1 MTEIR
6 LHDTMARE
14 KRAFTPADPGRVT
27 MYVCGPTVYNRAHIG
42 NARPAVVFDVLAR
55 LLRHAFGEDSLV
67 YARNV
72 TDVDDKIIEAARA
85 EGVDPSTITERY
97 ERFYVE
103 DMGGLGVQPPTIA
116 PHATTH
122 VPQMVAM
129 IARLIEAGN
138 AYETD
143 GHVLFHVPSD
153 PAYGALGRRDRE
165 AMIAGARVEVASY
178 KKDPADFVLWKPS
191 PEEMIGWDSP
201 WGRGRPG
208 WHIEC
213 SAMIEEHLGRTI
225 DIHGGGLDLI
235 FPHHENEIAQ
245 SRCAHQGAPLARY
258 WVHNG
263 FLSMA
268 GSEKMSKS
276 LGNVVSVA
284 ELLAQGHKGEV
295 LRFALL
301 SAHYRQPLE
310 WSSRWCPST
319 TLDRYRAAGNPSP
332 ARSSLRSA
340 RRLRTIST
348 RRSPSPAF
356 RRSTMPR
363 PCARAARCSVC
374 SARATVPGFRAKA
387 MPGSTRSLRRVPRPR
402 SSAILPRPT
411 ASAPT
416 WPRTAYCSKIHRRAR
431 RGEGPERGLYG
442 REMTSASTIAI
453 SSGSLPRCPHQP
465 ARGTAGERDET
476 VAGSAA
482 AGSPSISSP
491 TIRAGRRLGQEV
503 RACALG
509 QASAALMARTRSAAL
524 LRAG

>member
-1 MTEIR
+1 MTELR

-14 KRAFTPADPGRVT
+14 KRVFTPADRNRVT

-55 LLRHAFGEDSLV
+55 LLRHVYGANALV

-72 TDVDDKIIEAARA
+72 TDVDDKIIDAARA
-85 EGVDPSTITERY
+85 EGVDPAAITRRY
-97 ERFYVE
+97 EEFYLE
-103 DMGGLGVQPPTIA
+103 DMGALGVQPPDIA
-116 PHATTH
+116 PHATAH
-122 VPQMVAM
+122 VPPMVAM
-129 IARLIEAGN
+129 IERLIETGN
-138 AYETD
+138 AYEAD

-153 PAYGALGRRDRE
+153 PDYGALGRRDRE

-191 PEEMIGWDSP
+191 PPDTIGWDSP

-213 SAMIEEHLGRTI
+213 SAMIEQHLGNTI

-276 LGNVVSVA
+276 LGNVVTVA
-284 ELLAQGHKGEV
+284 ELLEQGHKGEV

-310 WSSRWCPST
+310 WSSQLVAQSKA
-319 TLDRYRAAGNPSP
+319 TLDRLYRAAGKADAGAPDP
-332 ARSSLRSA
+332 AVLDALADDLNTPLALSRLAAIDDPAVLR
-340 RRLRTIST
+340 
-348 RRSPSPAF
+348 
-356 RRSTMPR
+356 
-363 PCARAARCSVC
+363 
-374 SARATVPGFRAKA
+374 
-387 MPGSTRSLRRVPRPR
+387 GSGALLGLLTE
-402 SSAILPRPT
+402 T
-411 ASAPT
+411 AQS
-416 WPRTAYCSKIHRRAR
+416 WF
-431 RGEGPERGLYG
+431 RGEGDARVDALVAARSQAKQRRDFAEADRIRGELAAEG
-442 REMTSASTIAI
+442 IVLEDTPQGTSWRRE
-453 SSGSLPRCPHQP
+453 
-465 ARGTAGERDET
+465 
-476 VAGSAA
+476 
-482 AGSPSISSP
+482 
-491 TIRAGRRLGQEV
+491 
-503 RACALG
+503 
-509 QASAALMARTRSAAL
+509 
-524 LRAG
+524 

>member
-1 MTEIR
+1 MTRIR

-14 KRAFTPADPGRVT
+14 KRVFEPADPKRVT

-55 LLRHAFGEDSLV
+55 LLRHVYGADSLV

-72 TDVDDKIIEAARA
+72 TDVDDKIIEAART
-85 EGVDPSTITERY
+85 EGVEPATITRRY
-97 ERFYVE
+97 EDFYLA
-103 DMGGLGVQPPTIA
+103 DMGALGVRPPDLA
-116 PHATTH
+116 PHATH
-122 VPQMVAM
+122 NIAGMVAM
-129 IARLIEAGN
+129 IARLVETGY
-138 AYETD
+138 AYEAD

-153 PAYGALGRRDRE
+153 PGYGALGRRDRD

-191 PEEMIGWDSP
+191 PDGMIGWDSP

-213 SAMIEEHLGRTI
+213 SAMIAAHLGETI

-245 SRCAHQGAPLARY
+245 SRCAHQGTPLARY

-276 LGNVVSVA
+276 LGNVVTVG

-310 WSSRWCPST
+310 WSDALIAQSKA
-319 TLDRYRAAGNPSP
+319 TLDRLYRVAGEAQAGRADP
-332 ARSSLRSA
+332 AVLEALADDLNAPLALS
-340 RRLRTIST
+340 RL
-348 RRSPSPAF
+348 
-356 RRSTMPR
+356 
-363 PCARAARCSVC
+363 
-374 SARATVPGFRAKA
+374 
-387 MPGSTRSLRRVPRPR
+387 
-402 SSAILPRPT
+402 SAIEDGATLR
-411 ASAPT
+411 
-416 WPRTAYCSKIHRRAR
+416 
-431 RGEGPERGLYG
+431 
-442 REMTSASTIAI
+442 
-453 SSGSLPRCPHQP
+453 
-465 ARGTAGERDET
+465 
-476 VAGSAA
+476 
-482 AGSPSISSP
+482 
-491 TIRAGRRLGQEV
+491 
-503 RACALG
+503 
-509 QASAALMARTRSAAL
+509 ASAAVMGLLESGASTWFQGAGDARIDAL
-524 LRAG
+524 VTSRTEAKAKRDFAEADRIRDELADEGILLEDGPSGTIWRRA